1 MAAVPAVIKPK
12 SVERLAMPVDRQ
24 QITSD
29 STNLLLN
36 LAHRQ
41 TTGAFLCDSLRS
53 VISHRIFYSKGPS
66 FHDRID
72 CRYHDQRQQRG

>member
-36 LAHRQ
+36 LVHRQ
-41 TTGAFLCDSLRS
+41 PTRRVSM
-53 VISHRIFYSKGPS
+53 
-66 FHDRID
+66 
-72 CRYHDQRQQRG
+72 RQLEGGDFSQNLLL